1 MKQFFPLFV
10 LMLILHVFWSYLYVG
25 WRMSYLILDI
35 LGWWWGC
42 TQGFMYIIMISHLE
56 VHIWLTINS
65 LGICLKGF
73 VKDNFFYY
81 NDPFSSCLYKNMY
94 FEYCW
99 ERFVTI
105 GYAFQ
110 GADCEYRHSEIAR
123 LNPRECWFWVSGA
136 CLNPTCAFR
145 HPVSFHCDFASY
157 TAYLVLLEIFYFSL
171 ILVCFLRFLLFPVI
185 ESYRVIC
192 FLI

>member
-1 MKQFFPLFV
+1 MSSEAIFMLDEGCPIWSLIYWVDDEVV
-10 LMLILHVFWSYLYVG
+10 LKVLCS
-25 WRMSYLILDI
+25 
-35 LGWWWGC
+35 
-42 TQGFMYIIMISHLE
+42 IIMISHLE
-56 VHIWLTINS
+56 EHIWLTINS

-145 HPVSFHCDFASY
+145 HPVSFHGDFASY
-157 TAYLVLLEIFYFSL
+157 TAYLVLLGN
-171 ILVCFLRFLLFPVI
+171 ILF
-185 ESYRVIC
+185 
-192 FLI
+192 